1 MRGFCHAVIYI
12 SFLPSFLTRTLPEER
27 ANGSRSLVAPSRV
40 RMVLTSLHIPEAQLY
55 VSEPPPQMF
64 GNSANEKDPLWTNT
78 NWLKSRFHFSFAEY
92 RNPKNTQFGVLR

>member
-1 MRGFCHAVIYI
+1 MFHAL
-12 SFLPSFLTRTLPEER
+12 SLAFFFGSRTLPEER
-27 ANGSRSLVAPSRV
+27 SLARNERIQKNE

-55 VSEPPPQMF
+55 VSEPSPQMF